1 MDFICYEC
9 GKREHFSTLKS
20 NCDCGGLWTLD
31 NKDFTFNMDNVN
43 KDDCIGCGLCE
54 DICPEVFKMDD
65 EGMAVV
71 IVDSISAEAEA
82 SAKEAE
88 ESCPTDAIIIED

>member
-1 MDFICYEC
+1 M
-9 GKREHFSTLKS
+9 KA
-20 NCDCGGLWTLD
+20 
-31 NKDFTFNMDNVN
+31 NVN
-43 KDDCIGCGLCE
+43 KDDCIACGLCE

-65 EGMAVV
+65 EGIAVV
-71 IVDSISAEAEA
+71 IVDSVPAEAEA